1 MICFLEG
8 EWGEGFGVR
17 GECGGGARED
27 MEQGEKRREDRY
39 RSTGNTGNTG
49 KYWWVLIVESE
60 QLASAEQL
68 YVCECSVHRTRRA
81 LTCCSEWA
89 DPVWKSTTSMAAKAQ
104 QLPHLPWFLMGGI
117 FIRQSAS
124 PARCPRNGVR
134 GVEDDED
141 EDEELA
147 AAVGPPS
154 KARISSLLCAARG
167 PTRRKKPR
175 RPASS
180 LLNETIVSRF
190 AQKMSRRCATE
201 VLLVVVVGGVAD
213 SSRCHSCPAG
223 VVRKE
228 GHSVEQSP
236 YCGITSSAAL
246 APTRDRRRNRD
257 IVLTVP
263 TNNHS
268 SVSPFFVVRFRSG

>member
-1 MICFLEG
+1 MY
-8 EWGEGFGVR
+8 VN
-17 GECGGGARED
+17 AA
-27 MEQGEKRREDRY
+27 Y
-39 RSTGNTGNTG
+39 TA
-49 KYWWVLIVESE
+49 
-60 QLASAEQL
+60 LA
-68 YVCECSVHRTRRA
+68 RRA

-124 PARCPRNGVR
+124 PARCPRNGV
-134 GVEDDED
+134 GVED

-190 AQKMSRRCATE
+190 AQKMSRRCAKE
-201 VLLVVVVGGVAD
+201 VLVVVVGGMED

-236 YCGITSSAAL
+236 YCGITSPAAL

-257 IVLTVP
+257 IVLTV
-263 TNNHS
+263 TTDDQLLVLEYVVACDEFLFLS
-268 SVSPFFVVRFRSG
+268 SG